1 MLAILVVVAIPLM
14 VLLGLYM
21 SRPLAK
27 QFSYLAAARKVTEG
41 ISVQA
46 KLEDKAPEELLTLTH
61 DFNEMTKTDLL

>member
-27 QFSYLAAARKVTEG
+27 QFSYLVAAARKVTEG
-41 ISVQA
+41 DFSVQA

-61 DFNEMTKTDLL
+61 DFNEMTKN

>member
-27 QFSYLAAARKVTEG
+27 QFSYLVAAAK
-41 ISVQA
+41 S
-46 KLEDKAPEELLTLTH
+46 H
-61 DFNEMTKTDLL
+61 

>member
-27 QFSYLAAARKVTEG
+27 QFSYGRCREK
-41 ISVQA
+41 S
-46 KLEDKAPEELLTLTH
+46 H
-61 DFNEMTKTDLL
+61 